1 MPNESIGVKTSGK
14 IRKIVVDR
22 SACIGARSCALVAGK
37 TFQIDDENLAFVT
50 RDSSKYEDDDTILK
64 GAEAC
69 PVLCIHLYD
78 EAGKKLFPEN

>member
-1 MPNESIGVKTSGK
+1 MPNESTGIKPAGK

-22 SACIGARSCALVAGK
+22 VACIGARSCSLVAGK

-50 RDSSKYEDDDTILK
+50 RDPSQYEDDDTILK
-64 GAEAC
+64 AAEAC

-78 EAGKKLFPEN
+78 EAGKKVFPTN